1 MEIINN
7 PHDKYFKQVMGDKET
22 TRDFLK
28 NYLPR
33 DLLEII
39 DLESLVI
46 QKDGFI
52 EKELQ
57 EHFSDIVYRVKING
71 RDGYLY
77 LLFEHKSYLY
87 KTTALQLIK
96 YIVSFWDQKVNKEK
110 SITLPP
116 VIPLVLY
123 HGKERWQIKHDL
135 ASIIEGI
142 EDLPEPLK
150 RFIPN
155 YEYLFYDF
163 SSYSAEEIRGGVEL
177 RIFISILNA
186 VFKEEKEF
194 LATVTR
200 SMQALE
206 ELDRGQKAT
215 DYLETMVRYI
225 INARD
230 DMCYVDMHDAVKNV
244 SPKGGELLMTIAEKL
259 INEGM
264 EKGKEE
270 GREEGRE
277 EVALQM
283 LLENEPVERIAR
295 YTGLSKKRIEELRRQ
310 GS

>member
-1 MEIINN
+1 M
-7 PHDKYFKQVMGDKET
+7 
-22 TRDFLK
+22 
-28 NYLPR
+28 
-33 DLLEII
+33 
-39 DLESLVI
+39 
-46 QKDGFI
+46 
-52 EKELQ
+52 
-57 EHFSDIVYRVKING
+57 
-71 RDGYLY
+71 
-77 LLFEHKSYLY
+77 
-87 KTTALQLIK
+87 
-96 YIVSFWDQKVNKEK
+96 
-110 SITLPP
+110 
-116 VIPLVLY
+116 
-123 HGKERWQIKHDL
+123 
-135 ASIIEGI
+135 
-142 EDLPEPLK
+142 PEPLK

-259 INEGM
+259 RNEGIEIG
-264 EKGKEE
+264 EKK
-270 GREEGRE
+270 GREEGLEIALTALQAFREGRDLE
-277 EVALQM
+277 EVMKL
-283 LLENEPVERIAR
+283 
-295 YTGLSKKRIEELRRQ
+295 TGLERDKLLKIHEQ
-310 GS
+310 AFK

>member
-1 MEIINN
+1 M
-7 PHDKYFKQVMGDKET
+7 
-22 TRDFLK
+22 
-28 NYLPR
+28 
-33 DLLEII
+33 
-39 DLESLVI
+39 
-46 QKDGFI
+46 
-52 EKELQ
+52 
-57 EHFSDIVYRVKING
+57 
-71 RDGYLY
+71 
-77 LLFEHKSYLY
+77 
-87 KTTALQLIK
+87 
-96 YIVSFWDQKVNKEK
+96 
-110 SITLPP
+110 
-116 VIPLVLY
+116 
-123 HGKERWQIKHDL
+123 
-135 ASIIEGI
+135 
-142 EDLPEPLK
+142 PEPLK

-163 SSYSAEEIRGGVEL
+163 SPYSAEEIRGGVEL

>member
-22 TRDFLK
+22 TRDFLT

-39 DLESLVI
+39 DLDSLVI

-57 EHFSDIVYRVKING
+57 EHFSDIIYRVKING

-77 LLFEHKSYLY
+77 LLFEHKSSLY
-87 KTTALQLIK
+87 KTTALQLLK

-110 SITLPP
+110 SSTLPP
-116 VIPLVLY
+116 VVPLVLY
-123 HGKERWQIKHDL
+123 HGKERWQIKQDL

-163 SSYSAEEIRGGVEL
+163 SPYSAEEIRGGVEL
-177 RIFISILNA
+177 RIFISI
-186 VFKEEKEF
+186 F
-194 LATVTR
+194 
-200 SMQALE
+200 
-206 ELDRGQKAT
+206 
-215 DYLETMVRYI
+215 
-225 INARD
+225 INRH
-230 DMCYVDMHDAVKNV
+230 M
-244 SPKGGELLMTIAEKL
+244 I
-259 INEGM
+259 
-264 EKGKEE
+264 
-270 GREEGRE
+270 
-277 EVALQM
+277 
-283 LLENEPVERIAR
+283 
-295 YTGLSKKRIEELRRQ
+295 
-310 GS
+310 